1 MSNQAKD
8 LITIKEASLFAT
20 EYIGK
25 NVTTSNIMYLV
36 QYGKVKKYGENGSTM
51 ICKTDLISYYKST
64 NGKREI
70 EWKEKLGNDLNW
82 ALSFDNLKE
91 ADTTK
96 HVHRLHPYKGKY
108 IPQLVEYFLA
118 SHIDKFK
125 TKRIM
130 KKIKRKITLETR

>member
-1 MSNQAKD
+1 MMTSEANN

-20 EYIGK
+20 EFTGR

-51 ICKTDLISYYKST
+51 IRKADLVSYYESA
-64 NGKREI
+64 NGKREV
-70 EWKEKLGNDLNW
+70 EWKEKLGSDLNW

-108 IPQLVEYFLA
+108 IPQF
-118 SHIDKFK
+118 F
-125 TKRIM
+125 
-130 KKIKRKITLETR
+130 